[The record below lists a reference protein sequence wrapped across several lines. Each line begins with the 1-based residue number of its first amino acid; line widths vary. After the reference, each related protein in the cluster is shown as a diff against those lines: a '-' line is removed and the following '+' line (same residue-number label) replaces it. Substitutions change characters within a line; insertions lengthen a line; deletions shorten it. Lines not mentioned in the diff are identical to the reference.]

1 MHTEHDAPN
10 RDVNPES
17 LKQGY
22 EPDKINVRLI
32 LYVPVAIFFTFV
44 LAYVVVT
51 VIIDNLREGHKTPGE
66 NLPATARNEAAMNDQ
81 LSRISSTNP
90 KADVRQ
96 PRLEGLNE
104 LIKDGQSVQSNVPT
118 KEGNSVQYH
127 PEDLRP
133 SAERWKILQEY
144 GWRDKSKDIVRIPIM
159 EAIKVLMHGK
169 MTRMPATR
177 KQRRLLPRCSLS
189 LALTT
194 KTRSTC
200 RPFAP
205 ANRRHRTLNGARRR
219 RRPKNSL
226 MEADTD
232 ALRGPS
238 TFVLDRRRSG

>member
-10 RDVNPES
+10 SDVNPES
-17 LKQGY
+17 LKQGH

-159 EAIKVLMHGK
+159 EAIKVLSAWENDKNAGDEKAKKAATEMLVKFGFNYEDK
-169 MTRMPATR
+169 VNVQAIRSSQPTASNPQWGTTPPAT
-177 KQRRLLPRCSLS
+177 QEQ
-189 LALTT
+189 
-194 KTRSTC
+194 
-200 RPFAP
+200 
-205 ANRRHRTLNGARRR
+205 
-219 RRPKNSL
+219 PK
-226 MEADTD
+226 
-232 ALRGPS
+232 G
-238 TFVLDRRRSG
+238 GGH